1 MEIREKA
8 PAKINLSLDTPFN
21 HQDGEQEWRMVMTS
35 VDLADYLHIKSLD
48 DRTDITVETDS
59 GFLPCDHRNLAYK
72 AAKILQDKFHIKK
85 GAQIHIKKQ
94 IPVAAGLGG
103 GSSDAAAVLRA
114 LNQLWKLNLSLA
126 ELAKIGL
133 GIDSDVPYCVYSRTA
148 HVTGRGEKIAVL
160 KDLPPVWLVVA
171 KPKISVSTPTIIK
184 QIDYAR
190 LTHPN
195 VNAIVNAIEDDDM
208 DAIIDNLGNA
218 LEPITAERHPEITRL
233 KEKMIKFGADAAE
246 MSGSGPT
253 VFAIC
258 RKKSRAQHV
267 YNSLKGFC
275 EEVYLVRPLS

>member
-8 PAKINLSLDTPFN
+8 PAKINLSLDTPFDHRN
-21 HQDGEQEWRMVMTS
+21 GEQEWRMVMTS
-35 VDLADYLHIKSLD
+35 VDLADYLHIKSLE

-59 GFLPCDHRNLAYK
+59 GFLPCDHRNLAYQ
-72 AAKILQDKFHIKK
+72 AAKILQDKFHVNK

-114 LNQLWKLNLSLA
+114 LNQLWNLKLSLA

-133 GIDSDVPYCVYSRTA
+133 KIDSDVPYCVYSKTA
-148 HVTGRGEKIAVL
+148 HVTGRGEKIAIL
-160 KDLPPVWLVVA
+160 KGLPPVWLVVA

-195 VNAIVNAIEDDDM
+195 VNAIVDAIEADDV
-208 DAIIDNLGNA
+208 DALLDNLGNA
-218 LEPITAERHPEITRL
+218 LEPITSERHPEITRL
-233 KEKMIKFGADAAE
+233 KEKMVQFGADAAE

-275 EEVYLVRPLS
+275 EEVYLLRPLS

>member
-8 PAKINLSLDTPFN
+8 PAKINLSLDTPFDHRN
-21 HQDGEQEWRMVMTS
+21 GEQEWRMVMTS
-35 VDLADYLHIKSLD
+35 VDLADYLHIKSLE

-59 GFLPCDHRNLAYK
+59 GFLPCDHRNLAYQ
-72 AAKILQDKFHIKK
+72 AAKILQDKFHVNK

-114 LNQLWKLNLSLA
+114 LNQLWDLKLSLA

-133 GIDSDVPYCVYSRTA
+133 KIDSDVPYCVYSKTA
-148 HVTGRGEKIAVL
+148 HVTGRGEKIAIL
-160 KDLPPVWLVVA
+160 KGLPPVWLVVA

-195 VNAIVNAIEDDDM
+195 VSAIVDAIEADDV
-208 DAIIDNLGNA
+208 DALLDNLGNA
-218 LEPITAERHPEITRL
+218 LEPITSERHPEITRL
-233 KEKMIKFGADAAE
+233 KEKMVQFGADAAE

-275 EEVYLVRPLS
+275 EEVYLLRPLS